1 MNDTKHDIEKIG
13 ENSTRRSWKIG
24 RFLTRISLAI
34 TARIYKVF
42 RKYFTNPMRAI
53 EKDGSTKRLAVSPPI
68 TKDEAK
74 MVIAKAREEGVLVCL
89 KEMQPDGDQ
98 GRGKSLFS
106 QGRIAKHDIKA
117 AKWKE
122 RSKAFKLIAP
132 ISKFSDKRADHH
144 MKLSAADSKAA
155 KDERFI
161 IICNESRISFMND
174 RLEDIEKLRIQKK
187 MNNELEDINKDGV
200 IDERDILNLHS
211 LDMEL
216 EPEELEPGRDYGS
229 CMVRDYQSNFC
240 TQTVPKDEY
249 CSIRSEMFNMKSH
262 GAFVLNDN
270 RVLLAFPKDELKEY
284 QRYGTTAYPIK
295 EYGTQGGNAINSEK
309 NNKNLISMKI
319 TDPESL
325 DKFREKYEGHDYIAE
340 HNSDGSCSIMV
351 KEDETERMVEL
362 SAKKSATASLLE
374 EAKNFVKEQTE
385 EAVLPMEEIELDLDQ
400 EELELDY

>member
-1 MNDTKHDIEKIG
+1 
-13 ENSTRRSWKIG
+13 
-24 RFLTRISLAI
+24 
-34 TARIYKVF
+34 
-42 RKYFTNPMRAI
+42 
-53 EKDGSTKRLAVSPPI
+53 
-68 TKDEAK
+68 
-74 MVIAKAREEGVLVCL
+74 
-89 KEMQPDGDQ
+89 
-98 GRGKSLFS
+98 
-106 QGRIAKHDIKA
+106 
-117 AKWKE
+117 
-122 RSKAFKLIAP
+122 
-132 ISKFSDKRADHH
+132 
-144 MKLSAADSKAA
+144 
-155 KDERFI
+155 
-161 IICNESRISFMND
+161 
-174 RLEDIEKLRIQKK
+174 

-262 GAFVLNDN
+262 GAFVLDDN

-284 QRYGTTAYPIK
+284 QRYCAAYPIK

-309 NNKNLISMKI
+309 NNKNLISMEI

>member
-13 ENSTRRSWKIG
+13 DNSTRRGFKIG
-24 RFLTRISLAI
+24 KIFTKISLAI
-34 TARIYKVF
+34 TAWIYKKF
-42 RKYFTNPMRAI
+42 RKNFTNPMKAVK
-53 EKDGSTKRLAVSPPI
+53 KDGSTKRLAVSPPL

-74 MVIAKAREEGVLVCL
+74 MVISKAREESILVCL
-89 KEMQPDGDQ
+89 KEMEPDGDH
-98 GRGKSLFS
+98 GRGKSLFR

-117 AKWKE
+117 NKWKK
-122 RSKAFKLIAP
+122 RSKTFKRIPP
-132 ISKFSDKRADHH
+132 ISRFSNKRANHH
-144 MKLSAADSKAA
+144 MKVSAADNKAA

-200 IDERDILNLHS
+200 IDEKDISNLHT

-216 EPEELEPGRDYGS
+216 EPEELEHGRDYGS
-229 CMVRDYQSNFC
+229 CMVRDYQSNYC
-240 TQTVPKDEY
+240 IQTVPKDEY

-262 GAFVLNDN
+262 GAYISGDDVI
-270 RVLLAFPKDELKEY
+270 LAFPKDELKEY
-284 QRYGTTAYPIK
+284 QRYGSSTYPIN
-295 EYGTQGGNAINSEK
+295 EYGSQGGNAISSER
-309 NNKNLISMKI
+309 NHKNLISMKI
-319 TDPESL
+319 SDPDSL
-325 DKFREKYEGHDYIAE
+325 DKFREKYEGHDYIAV
-340 HNSDGSCSIMV
+340 HNQDGSCSIMV

-374 EAKNFVKEQTE
+374 EAKNFVEQTK
-385 EAVLPMEEIELDLDQ
+385 EAVLPAEDIDLDLDQ